1 MYEKVTSKLN
11 VHTLAFSIIIHSF
24 ALNRI
29 NYSKFSLCFVAM
41 FYKGRRKIPSGRF
54 RLLEEP
60 SSLGTHHRFLLF
72 TIVAIITLSMSVLAY
87 WYNLLLLEK
96 MMRAISQSHRMDNS
110 YAFFITPNF
119 RLLNVTWDCLYQ
131 SNFLPSSSSPTPLP
145 SPPYCI
151 YHRCHHD
158 HNHHNCYD
166 LKSFIQPVYSSRR

>member
-11 VHTLAFSIIIHSF
+11 VHTVAFSIIIHSF

-29 NYSKFSLCFVAM
+29 NYSEFSLCFVAT
-41 FYKGRRKIPSGRF
+41 FYKGRRKNRSGRILF
-54 RLLEEP
+54 SRGA
-60 SSLGTHHRFLLF
+60 SSLDIHHCNLF
-72 TIVAIITLSMSVLAY
+72 FAIVAIITLSMSVLAY

-131 SNFLPSSSSPTPLP
+131 SNYLPSSSSPTPLP
-145 SPPYCI
+145 PPPSPP
-151 YHRCHHD
+151 
-158 HNHHNCYD
+158 
-166 LKSFIQPVYSSRR
+166 L

>member
-29 NYSKFSLCFVAM
+29 NHSEFSLCVVAM
-41 FYKGRRKIPSGRF
+41 FYKGRHKNPSGNF

-60 SSLGTHHRFLLF
+60 SSLDIHRCLLF

-131 SNFLPSSSSPTPLP
+131 SNYLPSSSSPTPP
-145 SPPYCI
+145 SPPLSY
-151 YHRCHHD
+151 
-158 HNHHNCYD
+158 
-166 LKSFIQPVYSSRR
+166 LSSMPS

>member
-1 MYEKVTSKLN
+1 MN

-29 NYSKFSLCFVAM
+29 NYSEFSLCVVAM
-41 FYKGRRKIPSGRF
+41 FYKGRHKNASGNF

-60 SSLGTHHRFLLF
+60 SSLDIHHCFLLF
-72 TIVAIITLSMSVLAY
+72 AIVAIITLSMSVLAY

-131 SNFLPSSSSPTPLP
+131 SNYLPSSSFPSPLPPQP
-145 SPPYCI
+145 SPP
-151 YHRCHHD
+151 
-158 HNHHNCYD
+158 
-166 LKSFIQPVYSSRR
+166 L